1 MLEQYTLKPIVE
13 NSDPAVPCGGGMVT
27 IDGHYFFNYSKDT
40 TTVTIGKVVCN
51 ISSINVTTIE
61 CTISPNIRSLSPRY
75 TSGSKRLLITSSSAD
90 TERMYNYQLTSAD
103 YYYKFKPPTITNTS
117 SIDQTS
123 LITIYGTSFG
133 DSNLEILI
141 DGKPCT
147 QHEIDIHTYSSV
159 SCNVTNYAEML
170 KYNYSDTKFNFSISV
185 DGQYFEAEIFKF
197 KCKFYKFSSSSLLKT
212 KETLSSLITYHKLGE
227 NLGS

>member
-1 MLEQYTLKPIVE
+1 MTILGSICSFSQFNVKKSKIKNDSIVLFQKSNVGYT
-13 NSDPAVPCGGGMVT
+13 NSMVGQ
-27 IDGHYFFNYSKDT
+27 IDGRFDNIPPISQKPPNKPNANT

-61 CTISPNIRSLSPRY
+61 CTISPNLRSLSPRY

-90 TERMYNYQLTSAD
+90 TERMYNYQLPSAD
-103 YYYKFKPPTITNTS
+103 YYYKFEPPTITNTS
-117 SIDQTS
+117 SIDQTA

-147 QHEIDIHTYSSV
+147 QHEIDIHT
-159 SCNVTNYAEML
+159 T
-170 KYNYSDTKFNFSISV
+170 
-185 DGQYFEAEIFKF
+185 
-197 KCKFYKFSSSSLLKT
+197 
-212 KETLSSLITYHKLGE
+212 
-227 NLGS
+227 